1 MSDRNKVSDRNT
13 IIRGYNQAGDD
24 FLANDLREIFMLIE
38 TADDKA
44 LHNDMVRRI
53 QKMIGDVGVNDLRTS
68 VARMLLNRSG
78 EFLLN
83 LAKLIKNLS
92 VRGIQNDEKNKKTN
106 S

>member
-1 MSDRNKVSDRNT
+1 MNDRNA

-24 FLANDLREIFMLIE
+24 FLANDLRKIFMLIE

-44 LHNDMVRRI
+44 LHNDMIRRI

-68 VARMLLNRSG
+68 VAKMLLNRSG
-78 EFLLN
+78 EFLRN

-92 VRGIQNDEKNKKTN
+92 R
-106 S
+106 SM